1 MAAAAV
7 GRRALAFDLLN
18 SYTSR
23 PFSGDS
29 LGVDISKT
37 GPVNNIGVIQLMKQ
51 HGNVPRILFHHNPG
65 LWGCALWCSYTVP
78 IPIVSNPTC
87 KGINPREPNWLA
99 DIDAGRRQLNN
110 KIGR

>member
-1 MAAAAV
+1 MAAAMA
-7 GRRALAFDLLN
+7 RPRSLAFDLLN

-51 HGNVPRILFHHNPG
+51 HGSDYLLRYHNPG
-65 LWGCALWCSYTVP
+65 SWGECAV
-78 IPIVSNPTC
+78 
-87 KGINPREPNWLA
+87 
-99 DIDAGRRQLNN
+99 
-110 KIGR
+110 